1 MLEMDPFAP
10 RESRFWKL
18 INQGRWRSK
27 PWCWPLTK
35 LGDREPIVLAEH
47 INGER
52 RGIDLGYESR
62 PYDDEL
68 YVPVFAVQSGEVVY
82 CAETLAG
89 FSISLRHV
97 GTEWLTYYGHLS
109 KVFLA
114 DTETAGRRTEW
125 VRAGEVIG
133 YAAKSPIQVRFELV
147 KWTADKRFV
156 AVDPTPEMKTWK
168 ANVGSPTTFP
178 LRKAA

>member
-10 RESRFWKL
+10 RESKFWRL
-18 INQGRWRSK
+18 INQRRVRSR
-27 PWCWPLTK
+27 PWCWPLVK

-47 INGER
+47 INGTR
-52 RGIDLGYESR
+52 RGVDLGYESR

-68 YVPVFAVQSGEVVY
+68 HVPVFAVQSGEVTY

-109 KVFLA
+109 TVFLA
-114 DTETAGRRTEW
+114 DTETARHRTEW
-125 VRAGEVIG
+125 VRAGDVIG
-133 YAAKSPIQVRFELV
+133 YAARSPIHVRFELV
-147 KWTADKRFV
+147 KWTEDKRFV
-156 AVDPTPEMKTWK
+156 AFDPKPEMKTWK
-168 ANVGSPTTFP
+168 PNTEPTTF
-178 LRKAA
+178 LIKKAA